1 MMASAMSSSC
11 MVSVL
16 TAKGV
21 VSRVPVSTSAVAGR
35 PQLPKSA
42 FLRGSAVLP
51 RCGLTVRNQVRLR
64 PKGVFAQEEKP
75 EEPAAWSVKN
85 DFPDEY
91 VLFSSDVDEVA
102 REIERLNRENEML
115 RKSLSYAD
123 DEDAT
128 PKPAARVLAEVQS
141 AQTASVSRPNIDA
154 VPPPVN
160 VEDLRPPKQSEPFPV
175 DGPAQDAVLSSFSD
189 ATVPS
194 PTSVVHDSPKVA
206 KTEKPRNIIF
216 VTSEVAPWSKT
227 GGLAD
232 VCGSLPIA
240 LAARGHRVMC
250 VAPRYMNGTK
260 QDQLYDCALDVNF
273 RIKLPVF
280 GGLHEV
286 AFFHAIKDG
295 VDWVFV
301 DHPSYH
307 RPGNP
312 YGDSRGAFGDNQ
324 YRYTLLSMAA
334 CEAALQLPLVGGRYG
349 EDVLF
354 IANDWHASLVPVYV
368 SAKYRPHNVFKN
380 ARTVLAIHNLSHQ
393 GVDPAVTFPYLGLP
407 DNWYGSVEW
416 VFPEWARAHALDKGE
431 AVNLMKGAI
440 VTADRIL
447 TVSKGYA
454 WEICTIEGGWG
465 LDGLLRGRSYK
476 LSGITNGID
485 VDEWNPS
492 TDKHTPAH
500 FSVGDMAGKAICKRE
515 LQKELGLP
523 QRPDV
528 PLLCFIGR
536 LDYQKG
542 PDLLQQIMPEL
553 LKADVQFVMLG
564 SGDKDIEKF
573 MAWAEGEYRDKFRGW
588 VGFSVPMAHRIT
600 AGSDILL
607 MPSRFE
613 PCGLNQLYAMRYG
626 TVPVAHATGGLR
638 DTIEDFNPFA
648 NGKTGS
654 GTG

>member
-1 MMASAMSSSC
+1 MAH
-11 MVSVL
+11 
-16 TAKGV
+16 TQDD
-21 VSRVPVSTSAVAGR
+21 AVASSPWSV
-35 PQLPKSA
+35 PQ
-42 FLRGSAVLP
+42 RIVLLCYH
-51 RCGLTVRNQVRLR
+51 RQRLR
-64 PKGVFAQEEKP
+64 ATLSVGGAALVGPRRNPGSPKNGFYHYSW
-75 EEPAAWSVKN
+75 EP
-85 DFPDEY
+85 
-91 VLFSSDVDEVA
+91 
-102 REIERLNRENEML
+102 R
-115 RKSLSYAD
+115 
-123 DEDAT
+123 AT
-128 PKPAARVLAEVQS
+128 ILPPGTAMNTNLDPATTDLYEPSPAPA
-141 AQTASVSRPNIDA
+141 PPPP
-154 VPPPVN
+154 PPPVIPTH
-160 VEDLRPPKQSEPFPV
+160 LSTPLFPTTPPPCEQTP
-175 DGPAQDAVLSSFSD
+175 PA
-189 ATVPS
+189 P
-194 PTSVVHDSPKVA
+194 
-206 KTEKPRNIIF
+206 
-216 VTSEVAPWSKT
+216 
-227 GGLAD
+227 
-232 VCGSLPIA
+232 LPH
-240 LAARGHRVMC
+240 G
-250 VAPRYMNGTK
+250 
-260 QDQLYDCALDVNF
+260 
-273 RIKLPVF
+273 
-280 GGLHEV
+280 
-286 AFFHAIKDG
+286 
-295 VDWVFV
+295 
-301 DHPSYH
+301 
-307 RPGNP
+307 
-312 YGDSRGAFGDNQ
+312 Q

-654 GTG
+654 GTGWTYSPNTAKALLDTAWTALGTYWHHKESWSAMMTRGMQQDMSWEKAAIEYETTFEWAFSDPPYA